1 MISKRN
7 NEKKPKFAV
16 LLAAKNGEK
25 WINNQ
30 ILSILSQK
38 NVEVKIF
45 ISIDRSYDRT
55 EEICKKL
62 AKSNSAIQIIKQN
75 NLKRTSSSL
84 NFFWLIKNV
93 DLKKFDYISL
103 SDQDDIWFHD
113 KLKRAIM
120 CLKKFNSH
128 GYSSNV
134 IALYEDGSQKKLLK
148 NTKQTK
154 FDFLFESAGA
164 GSTYVLKSKEFYV
177 VKELITNKFK
187 LVKKIENHDWFI
199 YSCFRSMGYKWFID
213 KKPTMFYRQHNSNV
227 IGANNSIE
235 SGFRRLKMIL
245 SKWYSYQVNQNYK
258 IMSSIADKNRIFDV
272 NSNLDCIINFYQ
284 LRRNF
289 FHKIV
294 LLILMIT
301 RIY

>member
-1 MISKRN
+1 MISKKK

-38 NVEVKIF
+38 NVKVKIF

-62 AKSNSAIQIIKQN
+62 AKSNSAIQIMKRN

-84 NFFWLIKNV
+84 NFFWLIKKV

-103 SDQDDIWFHD
+103 SDQDDIWFHN
-113 KLKRAIM
+113 KLKRASM

-164 GSTYVLKSKEFYV
+164 GSTYVIKTKEFNV
-177 VKELITNKFK
+177 VKELIINKFN

-199 YSCFRSMGYKWFID
+199 YSCFRSMGYRWFID
-213 KKPTMFYRQHNSNV
+213 KESTMFYRQHNSNV
-227 IGANNSIE
+227 IGANNSIK
-235 SGFRRLKMIL
+235 SGFKRLKMIL
-245 SKWYSYQVNQNYK
+245 SKWYSCQVNQNFK
-258 IMSSIADKNRIFDV
+258 VISFIADKNKIFDV
-272 NSNLDCIINFYQ
+272 NSKLDCIINFYH

-289 FHKIV
+289 LHKV
-294 LLILMIT
+294 LLLILIIT